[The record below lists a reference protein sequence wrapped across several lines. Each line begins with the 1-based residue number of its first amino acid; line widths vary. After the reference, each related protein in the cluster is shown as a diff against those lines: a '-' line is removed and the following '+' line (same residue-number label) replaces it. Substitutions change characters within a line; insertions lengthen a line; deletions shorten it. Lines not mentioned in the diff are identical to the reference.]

1 MKTDSNIAS
10 VTAALAETY
19 EGLRSG
25 KVNAR
30 DASEMTN
37 ALGKIIKGRAAQLEY
52 FSLRK
57 DKPDVPFW
65 HEKPGGLT
73 Q

>member
-1 MKTDSNIAS
+1 MTTDANIS
-10 VTAALAETY
+10 EVTKALAAVY
-19 EGLRSG
+19 DGLRSG

-52 FSLRK
+52 FNLRK
-57 DKPDVPFW
+57 DKPTIRFW
-65 HEKPGGLT
+65 QEGEK
-73 Q
+73 